1 MSNRR
6 RRIVGRVTSD
16 KMDRTVV
23 VEVASTKIHPLY
35 RKVVRSTKRYLAH
48 DEDNQ
53 AQIGDRVEMVE
64 SRPISKRKKWVVERI
79 LNSG

>member
-53 AQIGDRVEMVE
+53 AQTGDRVEMVE

>member
-53 AQIGDRVEMVE
+53 AQTGDQVSMVE